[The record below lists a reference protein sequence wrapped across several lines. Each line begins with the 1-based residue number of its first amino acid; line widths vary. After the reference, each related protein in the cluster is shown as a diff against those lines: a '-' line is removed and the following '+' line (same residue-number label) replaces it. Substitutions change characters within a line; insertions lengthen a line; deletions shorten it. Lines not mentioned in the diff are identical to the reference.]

1 VLSLLNPFGY
11 TEKIPLLIKEREIEK
26 EKERAYPRL
35 YQGTLRGA
43 ALAHLLGLA
52 ILCL

>member
-11 TEKIPLLIKEREIEK
+11 TEKIIPLLIKEREI